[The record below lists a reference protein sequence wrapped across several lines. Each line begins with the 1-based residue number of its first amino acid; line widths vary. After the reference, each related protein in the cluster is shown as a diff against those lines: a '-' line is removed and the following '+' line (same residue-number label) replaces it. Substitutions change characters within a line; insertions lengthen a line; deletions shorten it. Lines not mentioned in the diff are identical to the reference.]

1 MTSALPPDVEP
12 DDEIAVTW
20 RQNERR
26 TKIKAS
32 LGGVSIVIRT
42 DYGSEERVPWV
53 IAALPNILEAAWAA
67 IENDTT
73 NQEAP

>member
-1 MTSALPPDVEP
+1 MTALPPSIEP
-12 DDEIAVTW
+12 DDEIAITW
-20 RQNERR
+20 RRNERR

-32 LGGVSIVIRT
+32 LGGASVVIRVDHGADQT
-42 DYGSEERVPWV
+42 VPWLV
-53 IAALPNILEAAWAA
+53 AALPNILEAAWAA